1 MPIMNIHGHTGDT
14 GPTGATV
21 TGPSGATV
29 TGPSGATVTGP
40 TGPSGTGPT
49 GATGLT
55 GTAPFVAPALVFG
68 QTATAGAATSVFASD
83 SGIPIFD
90 AAAPAAMTFGVAV
103 ATGSA
108 AFAARRDHVH
118 AFPAAAGFATPALV
132 LGQTAT
138 AGVATS
144 GIRSDAGIPIF
155 DASAPAALTFGST
168 VVTGSAAFAARR
180 DHVHAFPAD
189 GVPSF
194 GTPALVL
201 GLTATAGA
209 ATSAI
214 RTDAGIPIFDTT
226 APAGMTFGG
235 TVVTGAAAFAARRDH
250 VHAFPSAV
258 AFGTPAVVLGQTATA
273 GVATTM
279 LRTDAGLPIFDA
291 GAPAALTYGST
302 VVTGSANF
310 SARRD
315 HVHAFPAQVTGP
327 TGATGATVTG
337 PTGPTSTT
345 TGPTGPSGAT
355 ITGPTGPTSTTT
367 GPTGVTGA
375 TVTGPTGS
383 IWLSGTDAP
392 TAGQGNN
399 GDYYLVTGNTGT
411 GDVYLKVTGSWT

>member
-1 MPIMNIHGHTGDT
+1 MNIHGHTGPS
-14 GPTGATV
+14 GPSGGTV

-55 GTAPFVAPALVFG
+55 GTAAITLPAIALG
-68 QTATAGAATSVFASD
+68 QTAATGAAGSIIASD
-83 SGIPIFD
+83 ATIVAFD
-90 AAAPAAMTFGVAV
+90 ASAPAAMTFGQAAV
-103 ATGSA
+103 TGA
-108 AFAARRDHVH
+108 ANYAARRDHVH
-118 AFPAAAGFATPALV
+118 AFPADAVPAFGTPAVV

-144 GIRSDAGIPIF
+144 ALRTDAGLPIF
-155 DASAPAALTFGST
+155 DASAPAGITFGST
-168 VVTGSAAFAARR
+168 VVTGSAAYAARR

-201 GLTATAGA
+201 GLTATAGV
-209 ATSAI
+209 ATSAL
-214 RTDAGIPIFDTT
+214 RTDAGIPIFDTA

-235 TVVTGAAAFAARRDH
+235 TVVTGSAAVAARRDH

-273 GVATTM
+273 GVASTM

-291 GAPAALTYGST
+291 AAPAALTYGSAT
-302 VVTGSANF
+302 VTGSANF

-315 HVHAFPAQVTGP
+315 HVHSFPAQVTGP
-327 TGATGATVTG
+327 TGATVTG
-337 PTGPTSTT
+337 PTGPTSTV
-345 TGPTGPSGAT
+345 TGPTGG
-355 ITGPTGPTSTTT
+355 
-367 GPTGVTGA
+367 

-383 IWLSGTDAP
+383 VWLSGTDAP
-392 TAGQGNN
+392 TAGQGVN
-399 GDYYLVTGNTGT
+399 GDYYLVTGTTGA